1 MSSEH
6 PAPRPTAPAP
16 RHPTM
21 GWLEYVIGGTAV
33 LISAISLYVANSANR
48 TQERM
53 MAASTW
59 PHVQY
64 GTGNRLPDDVAS
76 ITFDLNNAGLGP
88 ARIKTVQLL
97 YGGQPMADAASLL
110 KACCG
115 ASGAQVQTITSH
127 PERVLVPGQEMTFL
141 RYDQKTADAAVWD
154 AFNRKRFEVRLL
166 ACYCSVLD
174 DCWMLDSDRDDP
186 QSVPTCPAMPAQ
198 QRFSG

>member
-6 PAPRPTAPAP
+6 PTPRPTPPSP

-21 GWLEYVIGGTAV
+21 GWLEYMIGGTAV

-64 GTGNRLPDDVAS
+64 GTGNRLEDGSSS
-76 ITFDLNNAGLGP
+76 ITLNLHNAGVGP
-88 ARIKTVQLL
+88 ARIKTVQVFAD
-97 YGGQPMADAASLL
+97 GAPMADAASLL
-110 KACCG
+110 KTCC
-115 ASGAQVQTITSH
+115 AAQDRVQTVTSH
-127 PERVLVPGQEMTFL
+127 PERVLVAGEEMTFL
-141 RYDQKTADAAVWD
+141 RYDEKIADPAVW
-154 AFNRKRFEVRLL
+154 AKFNRARFDVRLL

-174 DCWMLDSDRDDP
+174 DCWMLDSDLDDP
-186 QSVPTCPAMPAQ
+186 TPVKNCPAVPPE
-198 QRFSG
+198 QRFRG